1 MEKFEAEFKSA
12 SKVFFTLVLCAFCGF
27 SSMLQAQ
34 GTVKGFVKDA
44 ETGAPVLFAAVVL
57 NGTTYG
63 VSTDV
68 EGYFSLSKIPAG
80 AYELV
85 ISSLEYEMHKASIE
99 IVNDRVHT
107 HNVQMNKGT
116 IALGDAV
123 VSTERQEQLM
133 NVHMSVESI
142 QSADIKRVPSIGGQP
157 DLVQVLQT
165 LPGFVSTGDQGG
177 QLYIRGGS
185 PIQNKVL
192 LDGMIVYNAFH
203 SIGLFSVFDTDIIS
217 NADIYTGGFSARHG
231 GRISSIMDISTRD
244 GNLSGV
250 KGRVGVSPFGSKL
263 LIEGP
268 LSAKK
273 EGAGGTSFILSG
285 KRSYL
290 EQSSKLFYSYIDE
303 DGLPFNF
310 TDLYGKLTFA
320 GKAGSRVS
328 LFGFN
333 FSDDV
338 SYKALSNLN
347 WTNVGGGGQFILVP
361 AGSSV
366 LMKGNFSASEYRI
379 ELEEDGLPN
388 RFSQVN
394 GFNFGLDF
402 KYMLGED
409 EARYGVQ
416 VVGLRTNFHTF
427 NSLGVGVDQTENTT
441 ELAGYFDYT
450 YHRGNLIVQP
460 SFRIQY
466 YSSLARFSP
475 EPRIGLKFKASDRLR
490 LKAAAGLYSQNLISA
505 NSDRDVVNLFY
516 GFLSGPGNLQ
526 DEMVTPNGDIRE
538 IRHNLQTATHA
549 IAGFEF
555 DLTERININVEAY
568 TKWFTQLTNMNRNKL
583 FPDTPEYYEVPDAQR
598 KDFIVETGRAEGL
611 DFVLKYEDKFNYV
624 WLVYSLGNVDRWDG
638 FQWYDPVFDRR
649 HNVNFLAS
657 RRWGKTLDWEAS
669 FRWNLGSGLPFTQ
682 TQGYYQP
689 VAVEDG
695 VGSDY
700 LTTNPTELG
709 ILFAG
714 LNEGRLPMYHRLD
727 LSLRRKVKFG
737 DRYELDATASITNV
751 YSRAN
756 VFYINRI
763 TGERVDQLPFLPSIG
778 LDMTF

>member
-1 MEKFEAEFKSA
+1 MRNLEAVSLRVFSA
-12 SKVFFTLVLCAFCGF
+12 TIAVLVAGIF
-27 SSMLQAQ
+27 SNVSAQ

-57 NGTTYG
+57 NGTNYG

-68 EGYFSLSKIPAG
+68 EGYFSLSKVEPG
-80 AYELV
+80 SYQLV
-85 ISSLEYEMHKASIE
+85 ISSLEYEAHTAQID
-99 IVNDRVHT
+99 IVNGRVYT
-107 HNVQMNKGT
+107 HNVQLKKGT
-116 IALGDAV
+116 INLDDAV
-123 VSTERQEQLM
+123 VSTERQEQLS

-165 LPGFVSTGDQGG
+165 LPGFISTGDQGG

-217 NADIYTGGFSARHG
+217 NADIFTGGFSARHG

-244 GNLSGV
+244 GNLSGLR
-250 KGRVGVSPFGSKL
+250 GRAGVSPFGSKL
-263 LIEGP
+263 LLEGP
-268 LSAKK
+268 LGKSKGGG
-273 EGAGGTSFILSG
+273 GASFILSG

-290 EQSSKLFYSYIDE
+290 EQSSKIFYNYIDE

-310 TDLYGKLTFA
+310 TDLYGKLTFS
-320 GKAGSRVS
+320 GQDGSRVS
-328 LFGFN
+328 LFGFD

-347 WTNVGGGGQFILVP
+347 WKNVGGGGQFILVP

-366 LMKGNFSASEYRI
+366 LMKGNFAASEYRI
-379 ELEEDGLPN
+379 ELEEEGVAN
-388 RFSQVN
+388 RYSQVN
-394 GFNFGLDF
+394 GFNFGLNF
-402 KYMLGED
+402 KYMIGED
-409 EARYGVQ
+409 EARYGIQ
-416 VVGLRTNFHTF
+416 AVGLRTDFHTF
-427 NSLGVGVDQTENTT
+427 NALGVGVDQTENTT

-450 YHRGNLIVQP
+450 YHAGDLILQP
-460 SFRIQY
+460 SFRLQY
-466 YSSLARFSP
+466 YSSLGRFSP
-475 EPRIGLKFKASDRLR
+475 EPRLGVKYKASERLR
-490 LKAAAGLYSQNLISA
+490 LKAAGGLYSQNLISA

-526 DEMVTPNGDIRE
+526 AEMVTPEGEIRE
-538 IRHNLQTATHA
+538 ITHNLQTATHA
-549 IAGFEF
+549 IVGFEY
-555 DLTERININVEAY
+555 DLTERINVNIEAY

-583 FPDTPEYYEVPDAQR
+583 FPDTPDFYDVPDAQR
-598 KDFIVETGRAEGL
+598 KDFVVETGRAEGL
-611 DFVLKYEDKFNYV
+611 DVVLKYEDKFNYL
-624 WLVYSLGNVDRWDG
+624 WFVYSLGNVDRWDG

-657 RRWGKTLDWEAS
+657 RRFGKALGWETS

-689 VAVEDG
+689 VAIDNG
-695 VGSDY
+695 VGTDY
-700 LTTNPTELG
+700 LTTNPVELG
-709 ILFAG
+709 VLFG
-714 LNEGRLPMYHRLD
+714 DLNAGRLPMYHRLD

-737 DRYELDATASITNV
+737 ERYELDATASVTNV